1 MSLLFSLYQP
11 PLLPL
16 SLLECCINVKN
27 ATWVYSIGVC
37 IDIKE
42 HINWV

>member
-16 SLLECCINVKN
+16 SLLECCIHIKN
-27 ATWVYSIGVC
+27 PTLVYSIGVY
-37 IDIKE
+37 IDINE